1 MAHGKLWRGRIAYRA
16 PNGSEIGREFLSITT
31 NADGTR
37 SFRAQCEMDGDNLTR
52 DVTYTVNSD
61 FKPRD
66 ATVRLIVNGAF
77 QGSGWF
83 RFTDQYA
90 EAECFT
96 ATEGR
101 VSQRIDLKEPARA
114 FGTHP
119 ICSDIWRLSQL
130 DPSNLGQDQ
139 WLENCINS
147 SPLANGGSGPL
158 MARRRYRYTY
168 KGEET
173 LTTDAG
179 TFACRRFDWHVW
191 ADKDLQMWYLPD
203 DFIPVRMFATDTQN
217 TYDLVEL
224 DEVR

>member
-1 MAHGKLWRGRIAYRA
+1 MAHGHMWQGRIAYRA
-16 PNGSEIGREFLSITT
+16 PTGADLGREFLSITI

-37 SFRAQCEMDGDNLTR
+37 SFRAQCEMDADNLTR
-52 DVTYTVNSD
+52 DVTYTVGPD

-66 ATVRLIVNGAF
+66 ATVRLIVEGQF

-83 RFTDQYA
+83 RFTDRFA

-101 VSQRIDLKEPARA
+101 VSQRLELDAPANA

-130 DPSNLGQDQ
+130 EPSNPGADQ
-139 WLENCINS
+139 WLQNCINS

-168 KGEET
+168 QGEDEV
-173 LTTDAG
+173 TTEAG
-179 TFACRRFDWHVW
+179 TFSCRRFDWHVRPG
-191 ADKDLQMWYLPD
+191 KVLQMWHTPD
-203 DFIPVRMFATDTQN
+203 DFLPVRMFATDTDN

-224 DEVR
+224 VKLR